1 MARRVESGTSETS
14 MPVEKKHISPAGLFS
29 TRRLGFTHVVTS
41 SPGTTAYIS
50 GQTAWD
56 AHRKIVGGT
65 DLRLQAEQSFRN
77 LRTALEAAGA
87 APADVVFVRLYIVN
101 YRPEHAATLSPMLE
115 EFFAGAPLPA
125 STWVGVQSL
134 AVSDFLIEIEAIA
147 VLAA

>member
-1 MARRVESGTSETS
+1 
-14 MPVEKKHISPAGLFS
+14 MPFEKKHISPAALFS

-41 SPGTTAYIS
+41 SPGTTVYIS

-56 AHRKIVGGT
+56 ADRKIVGGT

-101 YRPEHAATLSPMLE
+101 YQAEHAAVLSPMLE
-115 EFFAGAPLPA
+115 AFFAGAPPP
-125 STWVGVQSL
+125 
-134 AVSDFLIEIEAIA
+134 
-147 VLAA
+147 